1 LAYRGKRITVSEWL
15 QQKCKTLSKI
25 QQKAKSTG
33 GMAQGVGH
41 RHKAMSLIP
50 SITKKE
56 REQFYF
62 SDVTQR
68 RDNRSEK

>member
-1 LAYRGKRITVSEWL
+1 
-15 QQKCKTLSKI
+15 
-25 QQKAKSTG
+25 
-33 GMAQGVGH
+33 MAQGVGH